1 MFCIQFIGYCI
12 QLLILSVPVTMSL
25 EEKIYIWSL
34 VLKKSFLVE
43 LLLLIF
49 SYLGEKAF
57 PRKIIMN
64 FGQNNVF
71 LSVSTPW
78 KLEVPKTILY
88 KCFEKSLAQLNFF
101 IVLTQSYFW
110 MIFYKQFFRTTSLK
124 MYKEIALE
132 GNRFMIMYFYT
143 RTDIKLC
150 IFLSTSFMSI
160 VETRKCNTL

>member
-1 MFCIQFIGYCI
+1 MN
-12 QLLILSVPVTMSL
+12 L

-64 FGQNNVF
+64 LGQNNVF

-78 KLEVPKTILY
+78 KLKVPKTILY

-110 MIFYKQFFRTTSLK
+110 MIF
-124 MYKEIALE
+124 
-132 GNRFMIMYFYT
+132 
-143 RTDIKLC
+143 
-150 IFLSTSFMSI
+150 
-160 VETRKCNTL
+160 

>member
-1 MFCIQFIGYCI
+1 MN
-12 QLLILSVPVTMSL
+12 L

-64 FGQNNVF
+64 LGQNNVF
-71 LSVSTPW
+71 LSMSTPW
-78 KLEVPKTILY
+78 KLKVPKTILY

-110 MIFYKQFFRTTSLK
+110 MIF
-124 MYKEIALE
+124 
-132 GNRFMIMYFYT
+132 
-143 RTDIKLC
+143 
-150 IFLSTSFMSI
+150 
-160 VETRKCNTL
+160 

>member
-1 MFCIQFIGYCI
+1 MN
-12 QLLILSVPVTMSL
+12 L

-64 FGQNNVF
+64 LGQNNVF

-78 KLEVPKTILY
+78 KLKVPKTVLY

-110 MIFYKQFFRTTSLK
+110 MIF
-124 MYKEIALE
+124 
-132 GNRFMIMYFYT
+132 
-143 RTDIKLC
+143 
-150 IFLSTSFMSI
+150 
-160 VETRKCNTL
+160 